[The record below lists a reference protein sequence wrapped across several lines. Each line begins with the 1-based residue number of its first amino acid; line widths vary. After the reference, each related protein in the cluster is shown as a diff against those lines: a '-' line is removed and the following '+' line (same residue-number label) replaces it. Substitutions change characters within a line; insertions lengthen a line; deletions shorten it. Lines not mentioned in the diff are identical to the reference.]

1 MFNSLKLISI
11 LQIPRLISQVVQQL
25 NTQKKFLKENIRP
38 IINELLQHNDGSI
51 HETDLKKIYQYYGLA
66 VPAILGEAF
75 CLLHGTKM
83 TGQERM
89 AATCQGAATGL
100 FDDFFDKQKL
110 PDEILLN
117 FIEHP
122 ETVSAQNSNQQLF
135 LSLYR
140 LGLKNLPS
148 RTVSIEHIHRVF
160 HVQLETRK
168 QALPGLSEA
177 EIKDITLRKG
187 ALSLLLY
194 RTSFAFPID
203 AEEQAML
210 YKLGGVMQLSNDIF
224 DVYKDS
230 RDGIH
235 TLVTDATSITGLR
248 KYFVEIY
255 DDAVS
260 AAYRCPYPRKQITEF
275 LQLLSLA
282 IFSRTMVCL
291 DQFEKNEKRSGGVF
305 TPAQYTRE
313 ALICDMDKAVN
324 KWRSVGYLLRQS
336 L

>member
-1 MFNSLKLISI
+1 MFNSRKLISI

-25 NTQKKFLKENIRP
+25 NRQKKFLKENIRP
-38 IINELLQHNDGSI
+38 IIDELLLHNDGSI
-51 HETDLKKIYQYYGLA
+51 DETDLKKIYQYYGLA

-83 TGQERM
+83 TQQERM

-117 FIEHP
+117 FIDHP

-135 LSLYR
+135 LTLYR

-148 RTVSIEHIHRVF
+148 RTLSIEHIHRVF
-160 HVQLETRK
+160 QVQLETRK
-168 QALPGLSEA
+168 QALPGLLEA

-194 RTSFAFPID
+194 RTSFAFTMD

-260 AAYRCPYPRKQITEF
+260 AAYRCSYPRKQITEF

-291 DQFEKNEKRSGGVF
+291 DQFEKNESQSNGVF

-324 KWRSVGYLLRQS
+324 KWRSVAYLIRQG

>member
-1 MFNSLKLISI
+1 MFIMFNTRKLISI

-25 NTQKKFLKENIRP
+25 NRQKKFLKENISP
-38 IINELLQHNDGSI
+38 IIDELLLHNDGSI
-51 HETDLKKIYQYYGLA
+51 DEMDLKKIYQYYGLA

-83 TGQERM
+83 TEQERM
-89 AATCQGAATGL
+89 AATCQGATTGL

-110 PDEILLN
+110 ADEILLN
-117 FIEHP
+117 FIDHP
-122 ETVSAQNSNQQLF
+122 ETVSAQNSNQKLF
-135 LSLYR
+135 LTLYR

-148 RTVSIEHIHRVF
+148 RTISIEHIHRVF
-160 HVQLETRK
+160 QVQLETRK
-168 QALPGLSEA
+168 QAVAGLTEA

-194 RTSFAFPID
+194 RTSFAFPMD
-203 AEEQAML
+203 DEEQVML

-224 DVYKDS
+224 DVYKDH

-235 TLVTDATSITGLR
+235 TLVTDATSIRQLR

-260 AAYRCPYPRKQITEF
+260 AAYRCSYPRNRIPAIT
-275 LQLLSLA
+275 
-282 IFSRTMVCL
+282 
-291 DQFEKNEKRSGGVF
+291 F
-305 TPAQYTRE
+305 T
-313 ALICDMDKAVN
+313 VHH
-324 KWRSVGYLLRQS
+324 
-336 L
+336 